1 MFGKVVRSLCRE
13 RGGLT
18 FVAGAIGVLKAVEY
32 ALSAS
37 AAKTMRVRNAAIATA
52 PPTPEKPR
60 LKISRTRSELGYTY
74 WVLRETG
81 ANPNYA
87 LFDTWREAMDEAV
100 RRIGIAAR
108 PASDRSFERALIPA

>member
-13 RGGLT
+13 RGGLG

-32 ALSAS
+32 ALSTGP
-37 AAKTMRVRNAAIATA
+37 AKSVRVRGLPVAAA
-52 PPTPEKPR
+52 PVKSR
-60 LKISRTRSELGYTY
+60 LKISRTQSELGYTY

-87 LFDTWREAMDEAV
+87 LFDTWREAIDEAV
-100 RRIGIAAR
+100 RRIGIAASA
-108 PASDRSFERALIPA
+108 ASESHFERVLIPA